1 MPRAHD
7 KSVPSTSNI
16 TGPMTRSRLKIKR
29 EREEEAEFAEENP
42 WDRGDECDNTQKRI
56 DLTPLDAF
64 TIASSM
70 LNCSFGRAESGS
82 RAQSP
87 ESEEDHHSLQQNS
100 EQEAD
105 ADDQSEQKASPTTE
119 EAAWCRSDGSGY
131 ACKINA
137 FLAASEMLQHPLAD
151 LSEMETEVAIM
162 DPNYLIPPTP
172 PPPPPTPVIKKKKK
186 LSISSYRERAKCARE
201 EPVAEAS
208 SNEGASPTAATEL
221 NEAGGAFKYLHVDLG
236 RLSRLI

>member
-7 KSVPSTSNI
+7 KSVPSTSNSA
-16 TGPMTRSRLKIKR
+16 GPMTRSRLKIKR
-29 EREEEAEFAEENP
+29 GREEEAEFAEENP
-42 WDRGDECDNTQKRI
+42 LDRGDECDNTQKGI

-87 ESEEDHHSLQQNS
+87 ESEEGHHSLQQNS

-105 ADDQSEQKASPTTE
+105 ADDHSEQKASPTTE

-131 ACKINA
+131 TCKINA
-137 FLAASEMLQHPLAD
+137 FLAASEMLQLPLPD

-162 DPNYLIPPTP
+162 DPNYLTSPTP
-172 PPPPPTPVIKKKKK
+172 PPLPPTPVIKKKKK

-201 EPVAEAS
+201 EPVAGAS

-221 NEAGGAFKYLHVDLG
+221 NEVGGAFKYLHVDLG